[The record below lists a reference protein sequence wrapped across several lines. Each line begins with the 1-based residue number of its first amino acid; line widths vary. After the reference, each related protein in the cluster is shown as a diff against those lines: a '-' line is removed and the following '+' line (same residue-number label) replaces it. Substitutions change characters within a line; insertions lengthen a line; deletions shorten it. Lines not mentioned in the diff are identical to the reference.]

1 MTHSFPTRRSSDLE
15 TVVPLILDENNRPI
29 GGGDRV
35 EADKRLDLTA
45 AYRLKFGKTADARLF
60 LNVRNVFESDPP
72 FYSGTMGRTHGIN
85 RYVSKSYGRT
95 VTRSEVHRLNSSHY
109 RATRMSSSA

>member
-1 MTHSFPTRRSSDLE
+1 MPRRPPRTTRTDTLFPYTTLFRS
-15 TVVPLILDENNRPI
+15 

-60 LNVRNVFESDPP
+60 LNVRNVFDSDPP

-85 RYVSKSYGRT
+85 RYVSNPYGRT
-95 VTRSEVHRLNSSHY
+95 VTLGFI
-109 RATRMSSSA
+109 AGF